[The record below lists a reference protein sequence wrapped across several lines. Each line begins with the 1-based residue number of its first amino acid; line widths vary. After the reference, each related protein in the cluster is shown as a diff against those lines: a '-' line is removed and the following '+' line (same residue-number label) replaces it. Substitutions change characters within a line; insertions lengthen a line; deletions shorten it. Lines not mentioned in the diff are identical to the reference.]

1 MILTMKYSRY
11 KSAYSD
17 CKTIPGTYNRWLKT
31 IDVDIPEGRMKSS
44 GTRGQRYRYM
54 QFNGKDLKTGNPV
67 SVFIKAVSVQNAVKR
82 LPKEYPTC
90 QFDLS
95 FLERF
100 PANVSGGK

>member
-17 CKTIPGTYNRWLKT
+17 CKTVPGTYNKLYKT
-31 IDVDIPEGRMKSS
+31 IDVDIPEGRMKPS